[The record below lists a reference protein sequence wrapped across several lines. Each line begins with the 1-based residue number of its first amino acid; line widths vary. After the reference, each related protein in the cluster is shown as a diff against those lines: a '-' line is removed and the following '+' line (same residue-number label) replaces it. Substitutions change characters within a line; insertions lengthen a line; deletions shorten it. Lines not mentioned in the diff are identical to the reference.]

1 MSRQHLKAR
10 NQALRAKAAKR
21 TEKALQLLESG
32 KGITAVAKELGIHRK
47 TLWHNLK
54 NLNEKQAEI
63 NAESIEQMRSRHH
76 SELRTMMDFVLKS
89 EEMTDSEVAGHF
101 RAYASD
107 IAKLCGLNSP
117 EKRITANV
125 DATTDPEKLTG
136 YRKFVVATQRLSL
149 EQMER
154 VYGYIKTLTT
164 PVLDM
169 AEIKRSPRTEGA
181 RD

>member
-1 MSRQHLKAR
+1 MSRQHIKAR
-10 NQALRAKAAKR
+10 TQALKAKAAKR
-21 TEKALQLLESG
+21 TEKAIELLESG

-47 TLWHNLK
+47 TLWENLK
-54 NLNEKQAEI
+54 QLNEKQAVV

-76 SELRTMMDFVLKS
+76 AELRTMMDFVLKS
-89 EEMTDSEVAGHF
+89 EDMTDSEVAGHF
-101 RAYASD
+101 RAYAAD
-107 IAKLCGLNSP
+107 IAKLCGLNAP
-117 EKRITANV
+117 EKRVTANV
-125 DATTDPEKLTG
+125 DATTDPEKLQG

-154 VYGYIKTLTT
+154 VYEYIRTLAT

-169 AEIKRSPRTEGA
+169 AEINSSPRTEGA